1 MVLSAVFFKGIALIL
16 CLSLG
21 LSGCAVARVGAK
33 ATKATVKTTAKV
45 VF

>member
-1 MVLSAVFFKGIALIL
+1 MVLRLVLVSVLAF
-16 CLSLG
+16 S

-33 ATKATVKTTAKV
+33 ATKATVKTTSKL